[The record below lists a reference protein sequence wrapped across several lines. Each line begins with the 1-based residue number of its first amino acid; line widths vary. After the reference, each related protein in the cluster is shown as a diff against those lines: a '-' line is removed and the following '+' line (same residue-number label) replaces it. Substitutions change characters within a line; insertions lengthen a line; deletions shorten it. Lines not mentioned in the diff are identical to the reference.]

1 LGKHERSALTP
12 CSAERFDT
20 RPTPSRRVRTAGSP
34 GVPEGR
40 DIPRVMRVSE
50 TIQVREDE

>member
-34 GVPEGR
+34 GAPEGC